1 MKKKN
6 LTAFLLL
13 APLALAA
20 ACSAGI
26 QHVEIQANWYRN
38 TALGVDIANTRETL
52 EYDVALSESTPHNGL
67 SAEYTN
73 GVYTMTLTNAHIA
86 LENGAMEEGY
96 VLETSLSVDAKFTFQ
111 GTSTSTLRDEVTTR
125 VEFLSV
131 RDNLRPVS
139 STKTAHTHVPNDAP
153 QSAESVYTEYDY
165 TYEVKYN
172 DALTKAT
179 VTYTDRITNAEPNV
193 REIEIEGNTTFL
205 DNEQIFFAM
214 RGMNLTSAISFRT
227 INPTMRS
234 VQTVGL
240 REAAKEVTESVSFE
254 RDGQPYSDSALAAY
268 EVRIGY
274 GGNVGQ
280 GMRAVFAK
288 KTSDNDNVNRNV
300 PLRMEYAVIRSLG
313 TMRYTLKK
321 ATFAQK

>member
-1 MKKKN
+1 MKKRN

-20 ACSAGI
+20 ACSTGI

-38 TALGVDIANTRETL
+38 TALGSDIAGTRETL
-52 EYDVALSESTPHNGL
+52 EYAVALSESTPHNGL
-67 SAEYTN
+67 TAEYTN
-73 GVYTMTLTNAHIA
+73 GVYTMTLTNASIA
-86 LENGAMEEGY
+86 LENGSKEGY
-96 VLETSLSVDAKFTFQ
+96 VLETSLTVDAKFTFQ
-111 GTSTSTLRDEVTTR
+111 GNATSALRDEVTTR

-131 RDNLRPVS
+131 GDNLRPVS
-139 STKTAHTHVPNDAP
+139 STKIAHTHVPNDSP
-153 QSAESVYTEYDY
+153 QSAESIYTEYDY
-165 TYEVKYN
+165 TYAVKYN

-288 KTSDNDNVNRNV
+288 KTSDTDNVNRNV

-313 TMRYTLKK
+313 TMRFTLTK
-321 ATFAQK
+321 ATFAEK